1 MEFSGKVALVTGS
14 TSGIGRAIAQTLAA
28 RGAHVLVSGRNEER
42 GAQTVAAIRVEGGKA
57 DFLAAD
63 LRDAD
68 SARELA
74 RRATEAAAATW
85 TSWSTTPSLSG
96 FGPTAA
102 TTEAD
107 FDAMYAVNVK
117 APYFLTAA
125 LAPAMAER
133 GGGAV
138 VSVSTMVAGF
148 GMPGMALYGSTKA
161 AVSLLTKSWAAEF
174 GPQGV
179 RVNAVAPGPVR
190 TEGTAPMGEGLDQL
204 ASQAPAGRPADP
216 SEVAHA
222 VAYLASDE
230 ASFVQGVVLPVDGG
244 RAAV

>member
-1 MEFSGKVALVTGS
+1 MTGS

-42 GAQTVAAIRVEGGKA
+42 GAQTVAAIRGEGGKA

-74 RRATEAAAATW
+74 RRATEAAGHVDILVNNAG
-85 TSWSTTPSLSG
+85 LSG

>member
-14 TSGIGRAIAQTLAA
+14 TSGIGRAIARTLAA
-28 RGAHVLVSGRNEER
+28 RGAHVLVSGRSAER
-42 GAQTVAAIRVEGGKA
+42 GAETVAAIRAEGGKA
-57 DFLAAD
+57 DFLPAD

-68 SARELA
+68 SAHDLA
-74 RRATEAAAATW
+74 RRATEVGGHVDILVNNAG
-85 TSWSTTPSLSG
+85 LSG
-96 FGPTAA
+96 FGPTTA

-161 AVSLLTKSWAAEF
+161 AVNLLTKSWAAEF

-190 TEGTAPMGEGLDQL
+190 TEGTAPMGESLDQL
-204 ASQAPAGRPADP
+204 AAQAPAARVADP
-216 SEVAHA
+216 AEIAAA
-222 VAYLASDE
+222 VAYLAGDQ

>member
-28 RGAHVLVSGRNEER
+28 RGAHVLVSGRNAER
-42 GAQTVAAIRVEGGKA
+42 GAETVAAIRAEGGKA
-57 DFLAAD
+57 DFLPAD

-74 RRATEAAAATW
+74 RRATETGGHVDVLVNNAGLGA
-85 TSWSTTPSLSG
+85 
-96 FGPTAA
+96 FGPTTA

-107 FDAMYAVNVK
+107 FDAMFAVNVK

-161 AVSLLTKSWAAEF
+161 AVNLLTKSWAAEF

-190 TEGTAPMGEGLDQL
+190 TEGTASMGDGLDQL
-204 ASQAPAGRPADP
+204 ASQAPAARVADP
-216 SEVAHA
+216 SEIAAA
-222 VAYLASDE
+222 VAYLAGDE

>member
-42 GAQTVAAIRVEGGKA
+42 GAQTVAAIRGEGGKA

-74 RRATEAAAATW
+74 RRATEAAGHVDILVNNAG
-85 TSWSTTPSLSG
+85 LSG